1 VVFSSG
7 SRNAP
12 LIIAFNEHGGFNTYS
27 IHDERSAGFFALG
40 IAQQLKETV
49 ALVCTSGSATLNY
62 SPAIAEAYYQRIPL
76 LVITADRPLEWI
88 DQGEGQTMKQ
98 HKIYANFI
106 KESYEIFQETTHPD
120 ELWYNTRMFNEAIN
134 LCKIAPYG
142 PVHVNLPLREP
153 LYQKNYN
160 FHENHVK
167 IIENI
172 SPRPSIS
179 DTDAELLA
187 NIWNKSTRKMILT
200 GVMPN
205 DPDLKSLLKKLAE
218 DPSVVVLTETTS
230 NIFDESFINNIDRFI
245 MSINKEEE
253 DQYKPDILLTIGSHV
268 VSKKIKSLLRKWN
281 PLEHWDV
288 DESDKITDTYK
299 SLTKH
304 IKSDVKSF
312 IIKLTDKRKISKS
325 DYSEIYRQKENLVK
339 NKHFKYL
346 SNVQWSDLKAYGVIC
361 NSLPEN
367 PNVHMANSAAVRYVQ
382 LMQSRDDIIYN
393 SNRGVAGI
401 DGCTSTAAGA
411 ALINDKLTVL
421 FTGDVAFLYDSNAL
435 WNKYL
440 SQKLRIIVFNNEGGN
455 IFRYIP
461 GPSETD
467 QLEDFFESHHNCKA
481 EFIAKAFNVNY
492 YSAFNEIELNEKLSD
507 FFSIQ
512 ENNRPALLEIFTP
525 RLKNMEIL
533 KSYFKN
539 LEKEIFQL
547 VKCKLIPAHYK
558 LKDNGQLK

>member
-1 VVFSSG
+1 MNTKQSVSDLVNLAHIKGIRHIVFSSG

-12 LIIAFNEHGGFNTYS
+12 LIIAFNEHGGFRTYS

-40 IAQQLKETV
+40 MAQQLGETV

-106 KESYEIFQETTHPD
+106 KESYEIFQETTHED

-160 FHENHVK
+160 FHGNQVK

-179 DTDAELLA
+179 DQDAEILA
-187 NIWNKSTRKMILT
+187 NIWNQSKRKIILT
-200 GVMPN
+200 GVMPS
-205 DPDLKSLLKKLAE
+205 DPELKSLLKKLAE
-218 DPSVVVLTETTS
+218 DPSVIILTETTS
-230 NIFDESFINNIDRFI
+230 NIFNESFINNIDRFI
-245 MSINKEEE
+245 MSISKEEE
-253 DQYKPDILLTIGSHV
+253 NHYKPDILLTIGSHV

-281 PLEHWDV
+281 PIEHWDV

-312 IIKLTDKRKISKS
+312 IIKLTDKRKISES
-325 DYSEIYRQKENLVK
+325 DYAEIYRQKETFVQK
-339 NKHFKYL
+339 RHEKYL
-346 SNVQWSDLKAYGVIC
+346 FNAEWSDLKAYEIIC
-361 NSLPEN
+361 EKLPEN
-367 PNVHMANSAAVRYVQ
+367 LNVHMANSTAVRYVQ
-382 LMQSRDDIIYN
+382 LMQSREDIVYN

-401 DGCTSTAAGA
+401 DGCTSTASGA

-440 SQKLRIIVFNNEGGN
+440 SKKFRIIVFNNEGGN

-461 GPSETD
+461 GPSETE
-467 QLEDFFESHHNCKA
+467 QLEDFFESHHTYKA
-481 EFIAKAFNVNY
+481 EYIAKAFNVNY
-492 YSAFNEIELNEKLSD
+492 YSAQNENELKEKLSE
-507 FFSIQ
+507 FFTIQ

-533 KSYFKN
+533 KSYFQN
-539 LEKEIFQL
+539 L
-547 VKCKLIPAHYK
+547 
-558 LKDNGQLK
+558 